1 MIRTNESGRLDL
13 GEVGH
18 VRPAEGDPARR
29 EAFLPPATVQSHAA
43 NLMPLP
49 DGALGC
55 VWFGGTQEGVPDIC
69 AYFSR
74 LERGSD
80 QWSAPVRLSEDPTK
94 SEQNPLLFPAPDGT
108 LWLIWTAQISGNQDT
123 AIVRKRVSTDNGRS
137 WGPIETLFGPRPG
150 GGTFMRQPVVV
161 LDNGD
166 WLLPVWICTSTP
178 GKKWVGDDDTSA
190 VMISSDQGRSWTE
203 VAVPDSLGCV
213 HMNIVDLRDGTLAAF
228 YRSRWADSVY
238 VSRSHDNG
246 RSWTAPRPT
255 ELPNNNSSI
264 QVTRLENGHLAM
276 VFNES
281 SAADATE
288 RRLSL
293 YDDIEDDSDDGKI
306 VAPIDHS
313 RRSTFW
319 GVPRAPM
326 TVAISEDGGRT
337 WPVRR
342 NLETGDGYC
351 MTNNSR
357 EGLNREFSYPSIV
370 QGLDGRLH
378 IAYTVYRQA
387 IKYVTVAEDWI
398 RSNDA

>member
-1 MIRTNESGRLDL
+1 MTIKTTEGGKLDL

-18 VRPAEGDPARR
+18 VLPAAGDAARR
-29 EAFLPPATVQSHAA
+29 EAFIPPATVQSHAA

-49 DGALGC
+49 DGSLGC

-74 LERGSD
+74 LEGDR
-80 QWSAPVRLSEDPTK
+80 WSAPMRLSDDLTK
-94 SEQNPLLFPAPDGT
+94 SEQNPLLFPAPDGA

-137 WGPIETLFGPRPG
+137 WGPVETLFGPRPG

-166 WLLPVWICTSTP
+166 WLLPVWICQSTL

-190 VMISSDQGRSWTE
+190 VMLSSDQGRSWTE

-213 HMNIVDLRDGTLAAF
+213 HMSIVDLRDGTLAAF
-228 YRSRWADSVY
+228 YRSRWADNVY
-238 VSRSHDNG
+238 VSRSKDDG
-246 RSWTAPRPT
+246 RSWSAAEPT

-264 QVTRLENGHLAM
+264 QVTRLANGHLAM
-276 VFNES
+276 VFNDS

-293 YDDIEDDSDDGKI
+293 YDDIEDDTDDGKV
-306 VAPIDHS
+306 VAAIDTS
-313 RRSTFW
+313 RRTTFW

-326 TVAISEDGGRT
+326 TLAISEDGGRT
-337 WPVRR
+337 WPHRR

-357 EGLNREFSYPSIV
+357 EGLNREFSYPSVV
-370 QGLDGRLH
+370 QGPDGRLH
-378 IAYTVYRQA
+378 VAYTVYRQA
-387 IKYVTVAEDWI
+387 IKYVSVTEDWVKDTVA
-398 RSNDA
+398 